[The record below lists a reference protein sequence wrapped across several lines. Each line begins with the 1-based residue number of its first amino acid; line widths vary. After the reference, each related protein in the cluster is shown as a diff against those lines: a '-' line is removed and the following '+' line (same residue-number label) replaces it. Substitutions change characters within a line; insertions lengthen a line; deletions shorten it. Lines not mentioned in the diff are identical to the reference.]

1 MTKLGTSDL
10 DVSTLCLGTNVFGW
24 TVDEAAAHAV
34 LDAYAAG
41 GGTFVDTADAYSAWL
56 PGNEGGESEAI
67 IGNWLG
73 AHPERR
79 DDLVVATK
87 VGSLASAKGLSRAS
101 ILKGAEDS
109 LRRLQTDRIDLYWAH
124 IDDEDTPLDETLGA
138 FGELIAAGKVRA
150 IGASNYSA
158 PRLAEALD
166 VARRENLPAYVAL
179 QPNYNLMDRA
189 AYEDGP
195 AGVVAEHGLA
205 TVPYFGLAR
214 GFLTGKYRPGGPDVD
229 SPRAPA
235 AAAYLERGGAAVLDA
250 LDELAAAHDAPVAA
264 IALAWLAAQ
273 PNVVSP
279 IASARTVQQLE
290 DLLPV
295 NDLAL
300 SDDEIALLS
309 AASAGASPGA

>member
-24 TVDEAAAHAV
+24 TADEAASHAI
-34 LDAYAAG
+34 LDAYVAG
-41 GGTFVDTADAYSAWL
+41 GGNFIDTADAYSAWL
-56 PGNEGGESEAI
+56 PGNEGGESESI
-67 IGNWLG
+67 IGSWLA

-109 LRRLQTDRIDLYWAH
+109 LRRLQSDRIDLYWAH
-124 IDDEDTPLDETLGA
+124 VDDQSTPLEETLGA

-158 PRLAEALD
+158 ARLAEALE
-166 VARRENLPAYVAL
+166 VSRRESLPAYVAL

-189 AYEDGP
+189 DYEDGP
-195 AGVVAEHGLA
+195 AAVVAEHGLA

-235 AAAYLERGGAAVLDA
+235 ASAYLERGGAAVLDA
-250 LDELAAAHDAPVAA
+250 LDAVAAAHDAPMAA

-273 PNVVSP
+273 PTVVSP
-279 IASARTVQQLE
+279 IASARTVRQLE

-295 NDLAL
+295 NRLAL
-300 SDDEIALLS
+300 TADEVAQLS
-309 AASAGASPGA
+309 AASSRARA